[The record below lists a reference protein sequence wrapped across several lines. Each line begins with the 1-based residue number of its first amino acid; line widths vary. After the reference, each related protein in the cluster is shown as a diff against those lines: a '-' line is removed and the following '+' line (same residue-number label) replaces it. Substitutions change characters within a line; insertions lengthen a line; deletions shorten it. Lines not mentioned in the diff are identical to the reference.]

1 MDDERKTTSERWVPL
16 KCLANVALLFA
27 PIAIALAFWLWRPT
41 AMAGMWTVWSPAQF
55 GQAGDVPIRRPRWGK
70 AVWRRTIDAFT
81 RIIIP

>member
-1 MDDERKTTSERWVPL
+1 MMNGKRPL
-16 KCLANVALLFA
+16 NAGFHSNAWPTWRSSSHQLLSR
-27 PIAIALAFWLWRPT
+27 LAFWLWRPT